1 MANGMDRFLDFVM
14 QNKIQQ
20 QKDDA
25 DRQTNVLDSLLKMEL
40 QQVYH
45 DKEFLKQ
52 QGVDLPGTDIS
63 GNLNE
68 IIALTGNADISTQ
81 LQLMLNES
89 KAVGSTLDT
98 AIAEY
103 NLGRKTAEKA
113 QTRGG
118 SYTAGE
124 TGRDAWL
131 FSDDEYQ
138 SIIDKDSEYS
148 DSLSKFE
155 LTGQEGSEHYNVSDA
170 FKSGFDEGSYNLQE
184 ALAVMAQDQGI
195 QETQLKLSQMQLAS
209 AEQSNNK
216 VMNSVGSSIIANM
229 TKFDVPALLYAGAL
243 TSDNEE
249 VRNGFVDLLGDW
261 NDMEDWIPNIKTEL
275 ITAMQIYAGGGGK
288 IDSHAGFV
296 RMTGKVY
303 ESMLRNEE
311 LENALVVD
319 GKATDPKHAES
330 LLSNSKSDLY
340 NEEYTIN
347 LARIRESASIG
358 LVPDSIDT
366 MQKAYITMQ
375 QLNQIEDGHIK
386 VQQQNA
392 QELAG
397 ITGFS
402 YDEVSKSLELIDPA
416 SVETR
421 LQKYDEINSS
431 YDNIFGAGDDADM
444 YTPEPFEIQSE
455 LFDVSAVPAGEK
467 VSELRISKAR
477 VRDLKFGQDYLK
489 TGKTKYNK
497 YLEVD
502 KTTINSQGRETT
514 ERVKDYENAS
524 YYGLNQELSS
534 LGFRQYI
541 ERMIDNNPDI
551 DRSRLGELNRQTYIP
566 TPEEMTD
573 FQSHVQKTINSK
585 MNPNAPAE
593 FGDAPLSNL
602 AQATPGVGLFW
613 AATGGVRAQGDTGV
627 LANRNEVRD
636 MIKTFEEY
644 KKRWN
649 QLRAAN
655 GLQRIALSNLY
666 E

>member
-14 QNKIQQ
+14 QNKIQE

-68 IIALTGNADISTQ
+68 IIALTGNADLSTQ

-89 KAVGSTLDT
+89 KAIGSTLDT

-113 QTRGG
+113 QTQGG

-124 TGRDAWL
+124 TGKDAWL
-131 FSDDEYQ
+131 FSDDEYKA
-138 SIIDKDSEYS
+138 IIDKGSEYS

-155 LTGQEGSEHYNVSDA
+155 LTEGSEHYNVSDA
-170 FKSGFDEGSYNLQE
+170 FKAGFDEGSYNLQE

-216 VMNSVGSSIIANM
+216 VMNSVGSSIVANM

-249 VRNGFVDLLGDW
+249 VRNGFVDLLDSW
-261 NDMEDWIPNIKTEL
+261 SDMEDWIPNIKNEL

-288 IDSHAGFV
+288 VDSHAGFV

-303 ESMLRNEE
+303 ESMLRNQE
-311 LENALVVD
+311 LEDALITD
-319 GKATDPKHAES
+319 GNATDTKHAES
-330 LLSNSKSDLY
+330 LLSNSNSGFY
-340 NEEYTIN
+340 NEEYAIN

-358 LVPDSIDT
+358 LVPDSVDT

-386 VQQQNA
+386 VQQQNT

-431 YDNIFGAGDDADM
+431 YTNIFGSGDDTDF
-444 YTPEPFEIQSE
+444 YTPDAFEIQSE

-467 VSELRISKAR
+467 VFELRISKAR

-497 YLEVD
+497 YLKVD

-514 ERVKDYENAS
+514 EQVKDYKNAS

-551 DRSRLGELNRQTYIP
+551 DRSRMGELNRQTYIP

-573 FQSHVQKTINSK
+573 FQSYVQNIINQK
-585 MNPNAPAE
+585 MNPNAPSE
-593 FGDAPLSNL
+593 FEDAPFSNL
-602 AQATPGVGLFW
+602 AAVTPGLSIAW
-613 AATGGVRAQGDTGV
+613 ELSGGVRAQGTRGV

-636 MIKTFEEY
+636 IVRAFEEY

-655 GLQRIALSNLY
+655 GLQKIALSNLY

>member
-14 QNKIQQ
+14 QNKIQE

-68 IIALTGNADISTQ
+68 IIALTGNADLSTQ

-89 KAVGSTLDT
+89 KAIGSTLDT

-113 QTRGG
+113 QTQGG

-124 TGRDAWL
+124 TGKDAWL
-131 FSDDEYQ
+131 FSDDEYKA
-138 SIIDKDSEYS
+138 IIDKGSEYS

-155 LTGQEGSEHYNVSDA
+155 LTEGSEHYNVSDA
-170 FKSGFDEGSYNLQE
+170 FKAGFDEGSYNLQE

-216 VMNSVGSSIIANM
+216 VMNSVGSSIVANM

-249 VRNGFVDLLGDW
+249 VRNGFVDLLDSW
-261 NDMEDWIPNIKTEL
+261 SDMEDWIPNIKNEL

-288 IDSHAGFV
+288 VDSHAGFV

-303 ESMLRNEE
+303 ESMLRNQE
-311 LENALVVD
+311 LEDALITD
-319 GKATDPKHAES
+319 GNATDTKHAES
-330 LLSNSKSDLY
+330 LLSNSNSCFY
-340 NEEYTIN
+340 NEEYAIN

-358 LVPDSIDT
+358 LVPDSVDT

-386 VQQQNA
+386 VQQQNT

-431 YDNIFGAGDDADM
+431 YTNIFGSGDDTDF
-444 YTPEPFEIQSE
+444 YTPDAFEIQSE

-467 VSELRISKAR
+467 VFELRISKAR

-497 YLEVD
+497 YLKVD

-514 ERVKDYENAS
+514 EQVKDYKNAS

-551 DRSRLGELNRQTYIP
+551 DRSRMGELNRQTYIP

-573 FQSHVQKTINSK
+573 FQSYVQNIINQK
-585 MNPNAPAE
+585 MNPNAPSE
-593 FGDAPLSNL
+593 FEDAPLSNL
-602 AQATPGVGLFW
+602 AAVTPGLSIAW
-613 AATGGVRAQGDTGV
+613 ELSGGVRAQGTRGV

-636 MIKTFEEY
+636 IVRAFEEY

-655 GLQRIALSNLY
+655 GLQKIALSNLY

>member
-14 QNKIQQ
+14 QNKIQE

-68 IIALTGNADISTQ
+68 IIALTGNADLSTQ

-89 KAVGSTLDT
+89 KAIGSTLDT

-113 QTRGG
+113 QTQGG

-124 TGRDAWL
+124 TGKDAWL
-131 FSDDEYQ
+131 FSDDEYKA
-138 SIIDKDSEYS
+138 IIDKGSEYS

-155 LTGQEGSEHYNVSDA
+155 LTEGSEHYNVSDA
-170 FKSGFDEGSYNLQE
+170 FKAGFDEGSYNLQE

-216 VMNSVGSSIIANM
+216 VMNSVGSSIVANM

-249 VRNGFVDLLGDW
+249 VRNGFVDLLDSW
-261 NDMEDWIPNIKTEL
+261 SDMEDWIPNIKNEL

-288 IDSHAGFV
+288 VDSHAGFV

-303 ESMLRNEE
+303 ESMLRNQE
-311 LENALVVD
+311 LEDALITD
-319 GKATDPKHAES
+319 GNATDTKHAES
-330 LLSNSKSDLY
+330 LLSNSNSGFY
-340 NEEYTIN
+340 NEEYAIN

-358 LVPDSIDT
+358 LVPDSVDT

-386 VQQQNA
+386 VQQQNT

-431 YDNIFGAGDDADM
+431 YTNIFGSGDDTDF
-444 YTPEPFEIQSE
+444 YTPDAFEIQSE

-497 YLEVD
+497 YLKVD

-514 ERVKDYENAS
+514 EQVKDYKNAS

-551 DRSRLGELNRQTYIP
+551 DRSRMGELNRQTYIP

-573 FQSHVQKTINSK
+573 FQSYVQNIINQK
-585 MNPNAPAE
+585 MNPNAPSE
-593 FGDAPLSNL
+593 FEDAPLSNL
-602 AQATPGVGLFW
+602 AAVTPGLSIPCELS
-613 AATGGVRAQGDTGV
+613 GGVRAQGTRGV

-636 MIKTFEEY
+636 IVRAFEEY

-655 GLQRIALSNLY
+655 GLQKIALSNLY

>member
-14 QNKIQQ
+14 QNKIQE

-68 IIALTGNADISTQ
+68 IIALTGNADLSTQ

-89 KAVGSTLDT
+89 KAIGSTLDT

-113 QTRGG
+113 QTQGG

-124 TGRDAWL
+124 TGKDAWL
-131 FSDDEYQ
+131 FSDDEYKA
-138 SIIDKDSEYS
+138 IIDKGSEYS

-155 LTGQEGSEHYNVSDA
+155 LTEGSEHYNVSDA
-170 FKSGFDEGSYNLQE
+170 FKAGFDEGSYNLQE

-216 VMNSVGSSIIANM
+216 VMNSVGSSIVANM

-249 VRNGFVDLLGDW
+249 VRNGFVDLLDSW
-261 NDMEDWIPNIKTEL
+261 SDMEDWIPNIKNEL

-288 IDSHAGFV
+288 VDSHAGFV

-303 ESMLRNEE
+303 ESMLRNQE
-311 LENALVVD
+311 LEDALITD
-319 GKATDPKHAES
+319 GNATDTKHAES
-330 LLSNSKSDLY
+330 LLSNSNSGFY
-340 NEEYTIN
+340 NEEYAIN

-358 LVPDSIDT
+358 LVPDSVDT

-386 VQQQNA
+386 VQQQNT

-431 YDNIFGAGDDADM
+431 YTNIFGSGDDTDF
-444 YTPEPFEIQSE
+444 YTPDAFEIQSE

-497 YLEVD
+497 YLKVD

-514 ERVKDYENAS
+514 EQVKDYKNAS

-551 DRSRLGELNRQTYIP
+551 DRSRMGELNRQTYIP

-573 FQSHVQKTINSK
+573 FQSYVQNIINQK
-585 MNPNAPAE
+585 MNPNAPSE
-593 FGDAPLSNL
+593 FEDAPLSNL
-602 AQATPGVGLFW
+602 AAVTPGLSIAW
-613 AATGGVRAQGDTGV
+613 ELSGGVRAQGTRGV

-636 MIKTFEEY
+636 IVRAFEEY

-655 GLQRIALSNLY
+655 GLQKIALSNLY

>member
-1 MANGMDRFLDFVM
+1 
-14 QNKIQQ
+14 
-20 QKDDA
+20 
-25 DRQTNVLDSLLKMEL
+25 MEL

-68 IIALTGNADISTQ
+68 IIALTGNADLSTQ

-89 KAVGSTLDT
+89 KAIGSTLDT

-113 QTRGG
+113 QTQGG

-124 TGRDAWL
+124 TGKDAWL
-131 FSDDEYQ
+131 FSDDEYKA
-138 SIIDKDSEYS
+138 IIDKGSEYS

-155 LTGQEGSEHYNVSDA
+155 LTEGSEHYNVSDA
-170 FKSGFDEGSYNLQE
+170 FKAGFDEGSYNLQE

-216 VMNSVGSSIIANM
+216 VMNSVGSSIVANM

-249 VRNGFVDLLGDW
+249 VRNGFVDLLDSW
-261 NDMEDWIPNIKTEL
+261 SDMEDWIPNIKNEL

-288 IDSHAGFV
+288 VDSHAGFV

-303 ESMLRNEE
+303 ESMLRNQE
-311 LENALVVD
+311 LEDALITD
-319 GKATDPKHAES
+319 GNATDTKHAES
-330 LLSNSKSDLY
+330 LLSNSNSGFY
-340 NEEYTIN
+340 NEEYAIN

-358 LVPDSIDT
+358 LVPDSVDT

-386 VQQQNA
+386 VQQQNT

-431 YDNIFGAGDDADM
+431 YTNIFGSGDDTDF
-444 YTPEPFEIQSE
+444 YTPDAFEIQSE

-497 YLEVD
+497 YLKVD

-514 ERVKDYENAS
+514 EQVKDYKNAS

-551 DRSRLGELNRQTYIP
+551 DRSRMGELNRQTYNP
-566 TPEEMTD
+566 TPAEMTD
-573 FQSHVQKTINSK
+573 FQSYVQNIINQK
-585 MNPNAPAE
+585 MNPNAPSE
-593 FGDAPLSNL
+593 FEDAPLSNL
-602 AQATPGVGLFW
+602 AAVTPGLSIAW
-613 AATGGVRAQGDTGV
+613 ELSGGVRAQGTRGV

-636 MIKTFEEY
+636 IVRAFEEY

-655 GLQRIALSNLY
+655 GLQKIALSNLY

>member
-14 QNKIQQ
+14 QNKIQE

-68 IIALTGNADISTQ
+68 IIALTGNADLSTQ

-89 KAVGSTLDT
+89 KAIGSTLDT

-113 QTRGG
+113 QTQGG

-124 TGRDAWL
+124 TGKDAWL
-131 FSDDEYQ
+131 FSDDEYKA
-138 SIIDKDSEYS
+138 IIDKGSEYS

-155 LTGQEGSEHYNVSDA
+155 LTEGSEHYNVSDA
-170 FKSGFDEGSYNLQE
+170 FKAGFDEGSYNLQE

-216 VMNSVGSSIIANM
+216 VMNSVGSSIVANM

-249 VRNGFVDLLGDW
+249 VRNGFVDLLDSW
-261 NDMEDWIPNIKTEL
+261 SDMEDWIPNIKNEL

-288 IDSHAGFV
+288 VDSHAGFV

-303 ESMLRNEE
+303 ESMLRNQE
-311 LENALVVD
+311 LEDALITD
-319 GKATDPKHAES
+319 GNATDTKHAES
-330 LLSNSKSDLY
+330 LLSNSNSGFY
-340 NEEYTIN
+340 NEEYAIN

-358 LVPDSIDT
+358 LVPDSVDT

-386 VQQQNA
+386 VQQQNT

-431 YDNIFGAGDDADM
+431 YTNIFGSGDDTDF
-444 YTPEPFEIQSE
+444 YTPDAFEIQSE

-497 YLEVD
+497 YLKVD

-514 ERVKDYENAS
+514 EQVKDYKNAS

-551 DRSRLGELNRQTYIP
+551 DRSRMGEVNRQTYIP

-573 FQSHVQKTINSK
+573 FQSYVQNIINQK
-585 MNPNAPAE
+585 MNPNAPSE
-593 FGDAPLSNL
+593 FEDAPLSNL
-602 AQATPGVGLFW
+602 AAVTPGLSIAW
-613 AATGGVRAQGDTGV
+613 ELSGGVRAQGTRGV

-636 MIKTFEEY
+636 IVRAFEEY

-655 GLQRIALSNLY
+655 GLQKIALSNLY